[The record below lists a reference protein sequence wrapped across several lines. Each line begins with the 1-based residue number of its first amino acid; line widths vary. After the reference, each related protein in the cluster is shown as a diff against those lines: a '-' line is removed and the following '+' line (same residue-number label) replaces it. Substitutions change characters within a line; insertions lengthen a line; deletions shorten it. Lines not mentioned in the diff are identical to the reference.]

1 MSKISFENVQHIT
14 NLARL
19 TLNHQEMEASREQLS
34 RILGYIEK
42 LSQLDTENVLPT
54 SHVVPIRNITKTD
67 EKKDLFRQEEILA
80 NAPAAEQGYF
90 EVPKVIE

>member
-34 RILGYIEK
+34 RILSYIEK
-42 LSQLDTENVLPT
+42 LSQLDTENVPPT